1 MTPLRRAL
9 VAVAIAAALGA
20 TFAAYLN
27 PHLAFELAN
36 RVWACF

>member
-1 MTPLRRAL
+1 MKPLQRVVLYA
-9 VAVAIAAALGA
+9 AIAAALAA

-27 PHLAFELAN
+27 PHLAFELAT